1 MPFTTLCKNIDF
13 EKVAFT
19 FFYLLIID
27 KNSLNQIKKIKLH
40 NIKLEKL
47 SIVVLRNMRVYVT
60 LIKLV
65 LVYKQNQT
73 MRLSVIKYI
82 YLQKRSSLLK
92 VKIFNV
98 ERGTLK

>member
-19 FFYLLIID
+19 SFYLLTID
-27 KNSLNQIKKIKLH
+27 KISLNQIKKIKLH

-47 SIVVLRNMRVYVT
+47 SFIFLRNMQVYVT

-65 LVYKQNQT
+65 LVYKAK
-73 MRLSVIKYI
+73 SDH
-82 YLQKRSSLLK
+82 
-92 VKIFNV
+92 
-98 ERGTLK
+98 ETLV